1 MMKEEVRG
9 ILGWLAVLLAASAIL
24 TGIVALAMWAS
35 SAPAPGEMTSVE
47 RFHRVCEEHG
57 GFVAD
62 TGGSFWSNRIDCIKD
77 NRIIYLPGFA

>member
-1 MMKEEVRG
+1 MTKEDFV
-9 ILGWLAVLLAASAIL
+9 GWIAVVVVASAIVGAL
-24 TGIVALAMWAS
+24 TGLMIWAS
-35 SAPAPGEMTSVE
+35 STPTPREMTSVE

>member
-1 MMKEEVRG
+1 MTKEDFV
-9 ILGWLAVLLAASAIL
+9 GWIAVVVVASAIVGAL
-24 TGIVALAMWAS
+24 TGLMIWAS
-35 SAPAPGEMTSVE
+35 STPAPREMTSVE

>member
-1 MMKEEVRG
+1 MTKEDFV
-9 ILGWLAVLLAASAIL
+9 GWMAVVVVASAIVGAL
-24 TGIVALAMWAS
+24 TGLVIWAS
-35 SAPAPGEMTSVE
+35 STPAPREMTSVE

>member
-1 MMKEEVRG
+1 MREEVREVLAYLG
-9 ILGWLAVLLAASAIL
+9 CLFIAAAIILGIAGLYV
-24 TGIVALAMWAS
+24 WAS
-35 SAPAPGEMTSVE
+35 STPAPREMTSVE

-62 TGGSFWSNRIDCIKD
+62 TGGTFWSNRIDCIKD